1 LTSAGVADQAQLD
14 WERRTGRRAA
24 VAALAGVVLLVG
36 YVVLQQVVALSDRPG
51 NSAEF
56 LQTIDKRSGAWVA
69 AAVLQGLSAFALA
82 AVLWYLFTA
91 TRHRRPELPA
101 WAVYVAFL
109 AAALLAAA
117 YVLSALDQLDIAGR
131 FLAHG
136 ERTKKRADDLLDDR
150 SAATVALGAG
160 GGLGM
165 ALSLV
170 LVSLNAMRVGLVSRF
185 LGILGV
191 IVGALQVLPV
201 LPPFVLEIFW
211 LGALAVLFLD
221 RWPGGR
227 GPAWDTGESIPW
239 PTAAERAEVRAG
251 EPEQPEPPPEEEPEG
266 PKPSSRK
273 RKRKKKR

>member
-1 LTSAGVADQAQLD
+1 VADQAQLE
-14 WERRTGRRAA
+14 WENRAGRPAAAAA
-24 VAALAGVVLLVG
+24 VAGVVLLVS
-36 YVVLQQVVALSDRPG
+36 YVVMQQLVALSDRPG

-56 LQTIDKRSGAWVA
+56 LQTLHKHSGPWVA

-82 AVLWYLFTA
+82 VVLWYLFTA
-91 TRHRRPELPA
+91 THHRRPELPS

-109 AAALLAAA
+109 AAVLLAVA
-117 YVLSALDQLDIAGR
+117 YVLSAVDQLDAADR
-131 FLAHG
+131 FLAAG
-136 ERTKKRADDLLDDR
+136 VRTKKRADDLLDDR
-150 SAATVALGAG
+150 SGAAVALGSA
-160 GGLGM
+160 GGLGI

-211 LGALAVLFLD
+211 LGALALLFLD

-227 GPAWDTGESIPW
+227 GPAWETGEAIAW
-239 PTAAERAEVRAG
+239 PTAAERAQVRSA
-251 EPEQPEPPPEEEPEG
+251 EPPPAEPPPAEEPAA
-266 PKPSSRK
+266 PTRSSRK
-273 RKRKKKR
+273 RRKKRKR